1 MRIRSNHIPWAI
13 FTIAVAGGGGYWYH
27 LYAKSAVHG
36 PSGSTKEGLTFGI
49 VAAIF
54 MYFAGALSFRRR
66 FRSFRWGSAR
76 FWLQGHLWLGALTL
90 PLVWYHAGFRNGAMY
105 TFFSSG
111 GPLTIVIMYLLYA
124 VWLTGLFGIF
134 IQQFLPAT
142 IKNRIPN
149 ERLWSQIGTA
159 MENLRAEAKALAG
172 STGLIADFYQA
183 KVAPYL
189 LATPTNS
196 GFTAISSAGN
206 ETRSKV
212 DAPAAVTVDRL
223 TQICGD
229 YRNLATERKYLFV
242 LHSWLLIHVP
252 LSMALLL
259 LTAIHIIMAMRFV
272 L

>member
-1 MRIRSNHIPWAI
+1 VI
-13 FTIAVAGGGGYWYH
+13 VVVGGGYWYH
-27 LYAKSAVHG
+27 VYAKAISSTPNGA
-36 PSGSTKEGLTFGI
+36 PSGSTWQGLTFGT
-49 VAAIF
+49 VAALF

-66 FRSFRWGSAR
+66 FRSWRWGSAR
-76 FWLQGHLWLGALTL
+76 FWLRGHLWLGFLTL

-134 IQQFLPAT
+134 LQQFLPAE
-142 IKNRIPN
+142 IKNKIPN

-159 MENLRAEAKALAG
+159 MENMRAEAKVLAG
-172 STGLIADFYQA
+172 STGVIAEFYQA

-189 LATPTNS
+189 LATPTGS
-196 GFTAISSAGN
+196 GYSSVVGASN
-206 ETRSKV
+206 EVKSKV
-212 DAPAAVTVDRL
+212 DNTGSATLDKL
-223 TQICGD
+223 NQICGD
-229 YRNLATERKYLFV
+229 YRNLAKERKMLFW

-259 LTAIHIIMAMRFV
+259 LLTIHIIVALRYV